1 MSYYNCCCPCP
12 TPEPPAQSAAYFA
25 AWQTETLSNTALYGG
40 LRFQNSDYTH
50 EDFNFDDTIITVITP
65 GTYIARYTIYVPAG
79 SVLRTNIALQMN
91 NVNIPSAT
99 VSIDHTATDPAA
111 TYSAQ
116 AIVHADYLAALRLS
130 SNNIINLTTTNT
142 SALASII
149 MYKISDSQTV
159 NPV

>member
-1 MSYYNCCCPCP
+1 MSCCNCCCPS
-12 TPEPPAQSAAYFA
+12 PEPAAQKAAYFA
-25 AWQTETLSNTALYGG
+25 AWQTETLSNSSLYGG
-40 LRFQNSDYTH
+40 LRFQNSDYTKD
-50 EDFNFDDTIITVITP
+50 DFNFGDTIITVITP

-111 TYSAQ
+111 SYSAQ